1 MFVARPGTNLLENL
15 SGDEL
20 DAEWKDWARREEM
33 RRFDR

>member
-1 MFVARPGTNLLENL
+1 MFVARPDTDSLENL

-20 DAEWKDWARREEM
+20 DAAWKDWARREEM